1 MIELTPMEKSR
12 LRYIELYEQ
21 QMLWNSQREENQQV
35 QNKFI
40 LWFKKLLS

>member
-1 MIELTPMEKSR
+1 MLELTPIEKSK
-12 LRYIELYEQ
+12 LKYIRLYEEQ
-21 QMLWNSQREENQQV
+21 LLWNAQREENQQA